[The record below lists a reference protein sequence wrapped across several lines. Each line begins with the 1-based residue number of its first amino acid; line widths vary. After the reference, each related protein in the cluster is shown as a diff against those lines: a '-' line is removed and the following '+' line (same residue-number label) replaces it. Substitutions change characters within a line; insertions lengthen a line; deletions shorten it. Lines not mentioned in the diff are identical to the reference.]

1 VGFQHAG
8 LAVEDHWVE
17 KFRNVNLV
25 PCFAENDITF
35 EDFILKCGSE
45 ATFRSPLFDML
56 LYLTSD
62 PTDCPDLSPTEFSDL
77 QLTIKHPLYK
87 GSVFVD
93 LKRLTYQFEL
103 LHHLKVRIKLD
114 HNAGH
119 TNSEMSNI
127 LPQVILQFLNSY
139 EGGTQGIG
147 RPVEGCVAE
156 TEFRCVFNH
165 S

>member
-1 VGFQHAG
+1 
-8 LAVEDHWVE
+8 
-17 KFRNVNLV
+17 LV

-35 EDFILKCGSE
+35 EDFVFKRGSE
-45 ATFRSPLFDML
+45 AAFRSPLFDML
-56 LYLTSD
+56 LYLTSY
-62 PTDCPDLSPTEFSDL
+62 PTDCTDLCPTEFSDL
-77 QLTIKHPLYK
+77 QLTIEHPLYK

-93 LKRLTYQFEL
+93 LKRLTYQLEL
-103 LHHLKVRIKLD
+103 FHHLKVRIELD

-127 LPQVILQFLNSY
+127 FAQVILQFLNSN
-139 EGGTQGIG
+139 EGGTQGIS
-147 RPVEGCVAE
+147 RSVEGRVAE